1 LSVVA
6 GMVHDVR
13 MGLMDSA
20 KKLAKNKDQVAKI
33 AKGVDK
39 ATDLIDKK
47 TGGKHADK
55 LKKVDDAAAKLAGK
69 KVPPAAPPQA

>member
-1 LSVVA
+1 M
-6 GMVHDVR
+6 GHDVR

-39 ATDLIDKK
+39 ATDVIDKK
-47 TGGKHADK
+47 TGGKHTDK
-55 LKKVDDAAAKLAGK
+55 LQKIDDAVAKAAGK
-69 KVPPAAPPQA
+69 KTPPKG

>member
-1 LSVVA
+1 
-6 GMVHDVR
+6 MVHDVH
-13 MGLMDSA
+13 MGLMDSV

-39 ATDLIDKK
+39 ATDAIDKK

-55 LKKVDDAAAKLAGK
+55 LQKIDAAAAKVASK
-69 KVPPAAPPQA
+69 KTPPPS